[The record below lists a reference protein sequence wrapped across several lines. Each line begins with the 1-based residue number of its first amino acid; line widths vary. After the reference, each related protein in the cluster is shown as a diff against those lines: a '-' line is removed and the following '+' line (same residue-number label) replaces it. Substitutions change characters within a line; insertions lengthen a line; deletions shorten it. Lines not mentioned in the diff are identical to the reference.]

1 MGVPYRVSTDEVKEI
16 ITTSKTDVTAFIAA
30 ADIIVDKHL
39 SGNSNFSN
47 EELKEIERWIAAHFV
62 AIDDPAFRS
71 EKVGDTQVQY
81 DVGKLGEGLASTRWG
96 QQALAMDHSGVLS
109 TISMKRAQVKA
120 IDLEL

>member
-81 DVGKLGEGLASTRWG
+81 DVGKLGEGLACAANRRAAFTPASS
-96 QQALAMDHSGVLS
+96 SG
-109 TISMKRAQVKA
+109 
-120 IDLEL
+120 